1 MGARV
6 VLVCRN
12 PQRGE
17 DARRRIAQETGND
30 MIELEILD
38 CESFASVH
46 AFLER
51 WEQRETKKVDILVNN
66 AGLSYSN
73 LTKTSDGFE
82 AAYQCNHLSHVLL
95 THTLLNR
102 GHFTPKARIISVSA
116 FGFYLSIPLDERN
129 ADASHILSEYTLGK
143 PLPYEAMMQTYRG
156 SKAGQAI
163 WTMILQDK
171 LSRSEKWKDIVVQ
184 ACHPGTTPSS
194 RTNPTPPLTPKPQTA
209 GMVKSSIW
217 TQPAGIASC
226 TDPKAKT
233 FISLANKLGISNEQ
247 GAAVPVWLATADKP
261 AQPNMRGLFWDR
273 MDWKWVP
280 GWSLEKQRQERLWN
294 KWCEDAGAEFV

>member
-6 VLVCRN
+6 VLACRN

-17 DARRRIAQETGND
+17 EARQKIAQETGND
-30 MIELEILD
+30 MVELEILD
-38 CESFASVH
+38 CENFASVH

-51 WEQRETKKVDILVNN
+51 WEQRGVKKVDILINN

-82 AAYQCNHLSHVLL
+82 ATYQCNHLSHVLL

-102 GHFTPKARIISVSA
+102 GHFTPKARIVSVSA
-116 FGFYLSIPLDERN
+116 FGFFRSTPLDERN
-129 ADASHILSEYTLGK
+129 ADASHILSEHALGK
-143 PLPYEAMMQTYRG
+143 PLPYETMMQTYRG

-163 WTMILQDK
+163 WTMILQHK
-171 LSRSEKWKDIVVQ
+171 LSQREEWKDVVVQ
-184 ACHPGTTPSS
+184 ACHPGTTHHTDLTPVL
-194 RTNPTPPLTPKPQTA
+194 TPTPQPA

-217 TQPAGIASC
+217 TQPAGIAAC

-233 FISLANKLGISNEQ
+233 FISLANKLGISNQQ
-247 GAAVPVWLATADKP
+247 GAIVPVWLATADEP
-261 AQPNMRGLFWDR
+261 ARPEMRGLFWEC
-273 MDWKWVP
+273 MVWKWVP
-280 GWSLEKQRQERLWN
+280 AWSLERGRQERLWN
-294 KWCEDAGAEFV
+294 KWCGDAGAELA